1 MNLVGRQRVAQLMR
15 NKAEPAR
22 WLNLFMCE
30 LGYANWKRESDI
42 KEHFPRSQ
50 RLSDGC
56 YAFPIEGT
64 EMFVRVAF
72 SFGTATALI
81 VGVSE

>member
-1 MNLVGRQRVAQLMR
+1 MNLVGRQRVAQIMSGSSHC
-15 NKAEPAR
+15 AR
-22 WLNLFMCE
+22 WLNLFMTE

-64 EMFVRVAF
+64 RMSVRVAF
-72 SFGTATALI
+72 SFKTATALI